1 MWLVFAP
8 ILQNIPPL
16 AFVNRARVRT
26 ARCGVNVAPCASL
39 RACSLSPGFAMPAI
53 RGTPSRPA
61 HYRNGR
67 VRGLQGRCGELPCT
81 ACRLL
86 LPVLHIWL
94 EPLLLRQ
101 FQNQNNRISPNI
113 TLAGP
118 PRRKPRVISNRRV
131 QLALLTPSPV
141 VPLQKVRRAKLPQAC
156 SRRLKV
162 LQKRRSSRNSPGGLR
177 QLPRLPQV
185 GVPALLLIRQLG
197 RVDLAALTYPD
208 RLVARLAV
216 LKARRYSA
224 YRPRGRLPRPSMP
237 SRAWRRS
244 HHAWLGRR

>member
-1 MWLVFAP
+1 MCISSSVFPFAW
-8 ILQNIPPL
+8 
-16 AFVNRARVRT
+16 
-26 ARCGVNVAPCASL
+26 
-39 RACSLSPGFAMPAI
+39 FAMPAI

-67 VRGLQGRCGELPCT
+67 VRGLRAPVGELPCT

-86 LPVLHIWL
+86 LPVLRIWL

-131 QLALLTPSPV
+131 QPALLTPSPV

-177 QLPRLPQV
+177 QLPRLPQ
-185 GVPALLLIRQLG
+185 GRRSGPAAHRSTRARRPCG
-197 RVDLAALTYPD
+197 SHGARD

-244 HHAWLGRR
+244 HHTWLGRR